1 MEKQKKKNNWRASK
15 KQIDALKNQNNI
27 LEALTNKV
35 DHKNIYKEIFDKL
48 IQEKLARINELSDK
62 IGHDDLIYYFKN
74 DMNNFFFNDIDNGI
88 ELFRKI
94 QTGKRS

>member
-1 MEKQKKKNNWRASK
+1 MEKQKENNWRTTK

-35 DHKNIYKEIFDKL
+35 DHKSIYKEIFDKL
-48 IQEKLARINELSDK
+48 IQEKFDRINELSDK
-62 IGHDDLIYYFKN
+62 TGHDDLIYYFKN
-74 DMNNFFFNDIDNGI
+74 DVVKFFFNNIDNGI

>member
-1 MEKQKKKNNWRASK
+1 MIETAKFAYFPLAKAFGKKKKNNWRASK

-48 IQEKLARINELSDK
+48 IQEKLARINELCGK
-62 IGHDDLIYYFKN
+62 TGHDDLIYYFKN
-74 DMNNFFFNDIDNGI
+74 DMDNS
-88 ELFRKI
+88 F
-94 QTGKRS
+94 